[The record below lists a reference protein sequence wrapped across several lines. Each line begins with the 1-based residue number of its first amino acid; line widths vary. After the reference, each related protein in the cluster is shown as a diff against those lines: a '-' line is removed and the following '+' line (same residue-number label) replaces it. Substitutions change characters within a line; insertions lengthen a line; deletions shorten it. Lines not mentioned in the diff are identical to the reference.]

1 MKSFRVAWEID
12 IHAKSPRAA
21 AREAL
26 RIQRDPESIAT
37 VFGVRETKKAN
48 TMDSAYVRIFPD
60 DEVVDL
66 SKSRKRR
73 KRRPL
78 KYRNRMIR

>member
-1 MKSFRVAWEID
+1 MDHAADEEQPAGNNHGGEMKYRVTREID
-12 IHAKSPRAA
+12 LDATSPRAA

-37 VFGVRETKKAN
+37 VFSVRETKS
-48 TMDSAYVRIFPD
+48 DIPLD
-60 DEVVDL
+60 DEVIDL

-73 KRRPL
+73 KR
-78 KYRNRMIR
+78 